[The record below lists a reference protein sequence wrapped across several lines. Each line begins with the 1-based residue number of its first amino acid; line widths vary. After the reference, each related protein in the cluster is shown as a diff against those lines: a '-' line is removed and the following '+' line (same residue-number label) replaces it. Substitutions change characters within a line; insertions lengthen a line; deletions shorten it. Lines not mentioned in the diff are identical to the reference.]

1 MEAKIIEIMESCPVG
16 LIIQSTTGQIS
27 HVDLDSNC
35 VVVAMKNKLNTSALK
50 VGMWINIHRV
60 AGVVI
65 KIEIE

>member
-16 LIIQSTTGQIS
+16 LIIQSTTGQIL
-27 HVDLDSNC
+27 HVELDTNC
-35 VVVAMKNKLNTSALK
+35 VVVAMKNKLNTGALK

-65 KIEIE
+65 KIEIK